1 MTLGDALTS
10 TGRWNQ
16 FAPFTG
22 LHLVTVTVCLAVIAV
37 LVLIGRSLPN
47 RLEWRLRLAMA
58 VFAIAEST
66 VISLRVCTGNVVT
79 RTLPPAPDNPAPEPS
94 SCLRRGPSRAP
105 CEKAEKREYSPNS
118 VQEPSGQS
126 GSVDRRAL

>member
-22 LHLVTVTVCLAVIAV
+22 LHLVTVTVCLAVIAA

-58 VFAIAEST
+58 
-66 VISLRVCTGNVVT
+66 
-79 RTLPPAPDNPAPEPS
+79 S
-94 SCLRRGPSRAP
+94 SP
-105 CEKAEKREYSPNS
+105 
-118 VQEPSGQS
+118 
-126 GSVDRRAL
+126 